1 MNTTTT
7 TKTEDERMKKITQK
21 TLAHYATLTNQIE
34 ALNKEAGQMKADL
47 IDALNDG
54 AKVQPG
60 DRVAEVQTH
69 ERRSVSWKEV
79 VIRELGKVYATR
91 VLAATKPF
99 NVFKLVVK

>member
-1 MNTTTT
+1 
-7 TKTEDERMKKITQK
+7 MKKITQK

-34 ALNKEAGQMKADL
+34 TLNKEAGQMKSDL
-47 IDALNDG
+47 IDAINGG
-54 AKVQPG
+54 AKVETG
-60 DRVAEVQTH
+60 ERIAEVKTS

>member
-1 MNTTTT
+1 
-7 TKTEDERMKKITQK
+7 MKKITQK

-34 ALNKEAGQMKADL
+34 ALNKEVGQMKADL

-69 ERRSVSWKEV
+69 ERRSVSWKDV
-79 VIRELGKVYATR
+79 VVRELGKVYATR

>member
-21 TLAHYATLTNQIE
+21 TLAHYATLTNQIQE
-34 ALNKEAGQMKADL
+34 LSAQAATMKSDL
-47 IDALNDG
+47 IDAINGG

-60 DRVAEVQTH
+60 ERIAEVQTS

-79 VIRELGKVYATR
+79 VVRELHG
-91 VLAATKPF
+91 
-99 NVFKLVVK
+99 